1 MLNDATTANAAGE
14 FMSRLRLVA
23 ARAPRLAVIC
33 LVLLV
38 AVPTGFVALSQGL
51 GAIALPYNLFVVD
64 QRLPGIFKLH
74 MLASGGAM
82 LLIPLVIALRR
93 NSAWHRPLGY
103 FTATAVVLGA
113 LTSLPV
119 ALYSHSV
126 AMARAG
132 FLAQG
137 VVWLALIALGIIAV
151 RQRRFGEPRASHA
164 GDGRG
169 RLGCIV
175 GAPDDDCRDELRSAL
190 RSRLWLRLLARLAR
204 PPRRRHPLPD
214 AVGPLAQHAAPV
226 ASEDARHRLVSRFRS
241 SPELTAGPESE
252 LRKHKGH

>member
-1 MLNDATTANAAGE
+1 MLNDATTANTAGE
-14 FMSRLRLVA
+14 FKSRLRLVA

-38 AVPTGFVALSQGL
+38 AVPTGLVALSQGL

-103 FTATAVVLGA
+103 VTATAVVLGA

-119 ALYSHSV
+119 ALYSHSA

-151 RQRRFGEPRASHA
+151 RQRRFGDH
-164 GDGRG
+164 
-169 RLGCIV
+169 
-175 GAPDDDCRDELRSAL
+175 
-190 RSRLWLRLLARLAR
+190 ARLMLAMAAVASGALWVR
-204 PPRRRHPLPD
+204 LTTTVATSYDLPFD
-214 AVGPLAQHAAPV
+214 PVYGCAAWLGWLVPLAVVTLFSMPWAP
-226 ASEDARHRLVSRFRS
+226 SRSPGYWVHS
-241 SPELTAGPESE
+241 SQVRRCSCPA
-252 LRKHKGH
+252 